1 MGKDDNLS
9 DWAKKFIEEVAKIKP
24 LGGKSTIITARGIYE
39 IDQNYDPPRV
49 TRVTKKEAEDA
60 KG

>member
-1 MGKDDNLS
+1 MMEDDNLS

-39 IDQNYDPPRV
+39 IDQNYEPP
-49 TRVTKKEAEDA
+49 RVTKKEAEDA
-60 KG
+60 KD

>member
-39 IDQNYDPPRV
+39 IDQNYEPP
-49 TRVTKKEAEDA
+49 RVTKKEAEDA